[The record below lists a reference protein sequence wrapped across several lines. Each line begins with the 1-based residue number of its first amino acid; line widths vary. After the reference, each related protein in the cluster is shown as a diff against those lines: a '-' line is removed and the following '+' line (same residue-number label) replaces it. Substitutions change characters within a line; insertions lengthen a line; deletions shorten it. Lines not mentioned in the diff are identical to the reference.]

1 MPSNPLT
8 TNEEAQRASEE
19 LKSRGLIQKE
29 MPAKDVVR
37 EFVQESERQQEQAK
51 TAQFE
56 TALHETPSASY
67 GSLPQSAGGAVPSQ
81 PISAPKSEFL
91 LAVENTLAAG
101 VGDMYARMEPSLREV
116 FKQKGEDVARKIEM
130 AIASGKA
137 RFKQILAWIKEW
149 LRMIPGV
156 NKFFLEQEAKI
167 KADKIFAMTTIA

>member
-8 TNEEAQRASEE
+8 TNEEAQRASKE
-19 LKSRGLIQKE
+19 LKSRELIQEGMPEQDIVRQFAKE
-29 MPAKDVVR
+29 AERK
-37 EFVQESERQQEQAK
+37 EQESQ
-51 TAQFE
+51 TAEFE